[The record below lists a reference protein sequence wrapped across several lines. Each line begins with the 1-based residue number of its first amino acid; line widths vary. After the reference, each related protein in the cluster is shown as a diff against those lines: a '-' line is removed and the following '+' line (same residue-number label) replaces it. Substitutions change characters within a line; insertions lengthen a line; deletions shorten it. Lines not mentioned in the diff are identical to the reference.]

1 MCTSARLVQADRA
14 SNWSGMSHGSSDPQ
28 EQFRL
33 LPNQPAYLEARI
45 DPAAHGEGGLG
56 KITRMVYLKTAGG
69 QELGFELHAEIVQG
83 SHG

>member
-14 SNWSGMSHGSSDPQ
+14 SNWSGMSHDPAAPQ

-56 KITRMVYLKTAGG
+56 KITRVVYLKTAGG
-69 QELGFELHAEIVQG
+69 QELEFELHADVVPG

>member
-14 SNWSGMSHGSSDPQ
+14 SNWLGMTHDPAAPQ
-28 EQFRL
+28 EQFQL

-56 KITRMVYLKTAGG
+56 KVTRVVYLKTAGG
-69 QELGFELHAEIVQG
+69 QELEFELHADVVPG